1 MSNHIYLYNTS
12 SKERVSEI
20 KGLNIV
26 FKGKNSEVVI
36 EDGSTF
42 ISTKIVLHNNCRI
55 NIKKTNGYGIRN
67 LYAELFD
74 DCKIKIGKDFSC
86 VSLKILLHDEKGLSL
101 FIGDY
106 CMCGRNVLIRPSDG
120 HIVYDIN
127 TQELLN
133 KGEDVVIGNHVWIGL
148 NCIFL
153 KGAKVSDD
161 TIIGANSLVN
171 KKFYEKNVIIAGSP
185 AKIVKNDVNW
195 DRKSPELYDEFIEN
209 KTNGDNYKSWGS
221 DDLVFVERKFDKL
234 LSFVYISKKE
244 NLNPK
249 RIYEILKAKGQIKAL
264 NLFDENYY
272 LNERFDVKNFN
283 LSPLDHY
290 IYHGWM
296 EKRNPSIKFDGDY
309 YLKRYPDIERSKINP
324 LVHYVLYGIKEGRF
338 PNYHVEINS
347 HSNK

>member
-1 MSNHIYLYNTS
+1 MSNHIYLYSNS
-12 SKERVSEI
+12 SKESVSEI

-26 FKGKNSEVVI
+26 FKGKNSEVMI
-36 EDGSTF
+36 EEGSNF
-42 ISTKIVLHNNCRI
+42 ISSKITLHNNCRI
-55 NIKKTNGYGIRN
+55 NISKTNEYGIRN
-67 LYAELFD
+67 LYAQIFD
-74 DCKIKIGKDFSC
+74 NCKINIGKDFSC
-86 VSLKILLHDEKGLSL
+86 VSLKINLLNEKGLSL
-101 FIGDY
+101 LIGDY
-106 CMCGRNVLIRPSDG
+106 CMCGHNVIIRPSDG
-120 HIVYDIN
+120 HILYDMN
-127 TQELLN
+127 TKELLN
-133 KGEDVVIGNHVWIGL
+133 KGEDVFIGNHVWIGL

-161 TIIGANSLVN
+161 SIIGANSLVN

-185 AKIVKNDVNW
+185 AKIVKRDVNW
-195 DRKSPELYDEFIEN
+195 DRKSPERYDEFIGN
-209 KTNGDNYKSWGS
+209 KKNERNHKS
-221 DDLVFVERKFDKL
+221 LVNNDSVYVERKFDKL
-234 LSFVYISKKE
+234 LSFLYISKKE

-249 RIYEILKAKGQIKAL
+249 NIYKIYKARGQIKSL

-296 EKRNPSIKFDGDY
+296 EKRNPSIEFDGDY